1 METQIQ
7 QAPAT
12 SSRERQPTMQ
22 GLNHTAVECII
33 ERPTDDNSS
42 PICLSINNSLGERQ
56 RVKIK
61 YISCDEDN
69 NPIEHDHDTS
79 SRGLAPSPSP
89 GHGLGLGL
97 GHGQSHIH
105 SHSINEKHSHGRN
118 HSQNV
123 RAIQQLWWEED
134 EESGYQIQVRSVVS
148 LQESQ
153 SKGIWEISNNMEYGI
168 PICKYTKY
176 EFAVVRRA

>member
-12 SSRERQPTMQ
+12 SSRERQATLQ

-69 NPIEHDHDTS
+69 NPIEHEHDS
-79 SRGLAPSPSP
+79 SSTGHVH
-89 GHGLGLGL
+89 GHG
-97 GHGQSHIH
+97 HGHIH
-105 SHSINEKHSHGRN
+105 SRSHSQSINEKHSHVR
-118 HSQNV
+118 SQGQSV
-123 RAIQQLWWEED
+123 RAIQQL
-134 EESGYQIQVRSVVS
+134 
-148 LQESQ
+148 
-153 SKGIWEISNNMEYGI
+153 
-168 PICKYTKY
+168 
-176 EFAVVRRA
+176 

>member
-12 SSRERQPTMQ
+12 SSRERQPTVQ

-33 ERPTDDNSS
+33 ERPTDGNSS

-69 NPIEHDHDTS
+69 NPIEHDHDSIS
-79 SRGLAPSPSP
+79 SPGLAP
-89 GHGLGLGL
+89 
-97 GHGQSHIH
+97 GHGQGHIH
-105 SHSINEKHSHGRN
+105 SHSHSINQKHSHVR
-118 HSQNV
+118 SQGQSV
-123 RAIQQLWWEED
+123 RSIQQL
-134 EESGYQIQVRSVVS
+134 
-148 LQESQ
+148 
-153 SKGIWEISNNMEYGI
+153 
-168 PICKYTKY
+168 
-176 EFAVVRRA
+176 

>member
-1 METQIQ
+1 MCLYLYLQYISAAETKSQWKRSTMETQIQ

-12 SSRERQPTMQ
+12 SSRERQPALQ

-69 NPIEHDHDTS
+69 NPIEHEHDS
-79 SRGLAPSPSP
+79 SSTGHVH
-89 GHGLGLGL
+89 GHGH
-97 GHGQSHIH
+97 GHGHIH
-105 SHSINEKHSHGRN
+105 SRSHSQSNDQKHSHVR
-118 HSQNV
+118 SQGQSV
-123 RAIQQLWWEED
+123 RAIQQL
-134 EESGYQIQVRSVVS
+134 
-148 LQESQ
+148 
-153 SKGIWEISNNMEYGI
+153 
-168 PICKYTKY
+168 
-176 EFAVVRRA
+176 

>member
-79 SRGLAPSPSP
+79 SPGLAPSP
-89 GHGLGLGL
+89 GHGLGH
-97 GHGQSHIH
+97 GHGHGH

-134 EESGYQIQVRSVVS
+134 EEGGYQIQVRSVVS

-153 SKGIWEISNNMEYGI
+153 SKGIWEINNKME
-168 PICKYTKY
+168 
-176 EFAVVRRA
+176 

>member
-12 SSRERQPTMQ
+12 SSRERQPTVQ

-33 ERPTDDNSS
+33 ERPTDGNSS

-69 NPIEHDHDTS
+69 NPIEHDHDSNS
-79 SRGLAPSPSP
+79 SPGLAQ
-89 GHGLGLGL
+89 GHGH
-97 GHGQSHIH
+97 GHGHIH
-105 SHSINEKHSHGRN
+105 SHSINQKHSH
-118 HSQNV
+118 V
-123 RAIQQLWWEED
+123 RSHGQSVRSIQQLWWEEG
-134 EESGYQIQVRSVVS
+134 SQIQVRSVVS

-153 SKGIWEISNNMEYGI
+153 SKGIWEILKE
-168 PICKYTKY
+168 
-176 EFAVVRRA
+176 

>member
-12 SSRERQPTMQ
+12 SSRERQATLQ

-69 NPIEHDHDTS
+69 NPIEHEHDS
-79 SRGLAPSPSP
+79 SSTGHAH
-89 GHGLGLGL
+89 GHG
-97 GHGQSHIH
+97 HGHIH
-105 SHSINEKHSHGRN
+105 SRSHSQSESIDQKHSHVR
-118 HSQNV
+118 SQGQSV
-123 RAIQQLWWEED
+123 RAIQQLWWEEG
-134 EESGYQIQVRSVVS
+134 SQKQVRSVVS
-148 LQESQ
+148 LKESQ
-153 SKGIWEISNNMEYGI
+153 SKGIWEINKEQGI
-168 PICKYTKY
+168 P
-176 EFAVVRRA
+176 V